1 MVLIG
6 ANRSIP
12 KASKTP
18 DRTSIIAAGRILV
31 PNVEMGPAASD
42 VARHGVAPGLQRRN
56 LRGRAPR

>member
-18 DRTSIIAAGRILV
+18 DRTSIIAVGRILV
-31 PNVEMGPAASD
+31 PKVEMGPAARNC
-42 VARHGVAPGLQRRN
+42 VRHGLATGLPCHN

>member
-18 DRTSIIAAGRILV
+18 DRTSIAAGRILV
-31 PNVEMGPAASD
+31 PKVEMGPAASD
-42 VARHGVAPGLQRRN
+42 CPRHGLATALPCRN